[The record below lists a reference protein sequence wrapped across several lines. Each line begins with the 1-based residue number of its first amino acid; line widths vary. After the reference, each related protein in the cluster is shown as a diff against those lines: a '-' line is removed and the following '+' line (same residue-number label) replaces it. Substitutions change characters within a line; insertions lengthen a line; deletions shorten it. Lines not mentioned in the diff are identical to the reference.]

1 MSDKR
6 SDNKPKA
13 AEAIGA
19 HPDLALID
27 SADLDDYGT
36 NDGGRPGSAR
46 DSHHAA
52 AQNRKP
58 SHRGDLKATYGQGNL
73 GKA

>member
-1 MSDKR
+1 MSVKR
-6 SDNKPKA
+6 NDNKPKA
-13 AEAIGA
+13 ADAFDA
-19 HPDLALID
+19 HPDVALID
-27 SADLDDYGT
+27 PVDLDDYGT
-36 NDGGRPGSAR
+36 NDAGRPGSAR

-58 SHRGDLKATYGQGNL
+58 SHRGDVRGTYGQGNL